1 MAVPKDPAPRGCW
14 KRERNPVCGV
24 LLAGCFPLASVFAP
38 LLIRLHTEQ
47 DRAGVLNTSQ
57 PHPPPCTPRG
67 FGLFPG
73 KNGAMGWFH
82 SVLWGI
88 DAQIEAVSKSLLCV
102 TLPMELLQARG
113 WLLPLGD
120 PCSVPVPLP
129 ASGIYQHHVASLRKG
144 CSSPKVFNGSELI
157 SPGCCAPAV
166 PQLCP
171 QGLGDEFVS
180 LQSIQ

>member
-1 MAVPKDPAPRGCW
+1 
-14 KRERNPVCGV
+14 
-24 LLAGCFPLASVFAP
+24 
-38 LLIRLHTEQ
+38 
-47 DRAGVLNTSQ
+47 
-57 PHPPPCTPRG
+57 
-67 FGLFPG
+67 
-73 KNGAMGWFH
+73 MGWFH

-88 DAQIEAVSKSLLCV
+88 DAQIEAVSESLLCV
-102 TLPMELLQARG
+102 TPPMELLQARG

-144 CSSPKVFNGSELI
+144 CSFPKLFNGSELI

-180 LQSIQ
+180 LQTFSEVSKGRARDCGAREGCALAPFLPGLPRCVFDV